1 MILDLGRCALWIE
14 VPLLAHDFTERL
26 ATVRRPAQHI
36 LLCTFAAAL
45 DEMQQDPPD
54 PLRMGEEQPDR
65 LPAGI
70 GGTLPPPRINPPSMR
85 KLAPVI

>member
-45 DEMQQDPPD
+45 NEMQQYPPELGD
-54 PLRMGEEQPDR
+54 DR
-65 LPAGI
+65 LSKRGNASFQAYLDKTMI
-70 GGTLPPPRINPPSMR
+70 AYHLLLRH
-85 KLAPVI
+85 LH